1 MPSEMALASAAV
13 SRRTCLPAIWP
24 VLWHDAQLCS
34 RIGATTVRN
43 DGLSAAASVSTR
55 SGPAT
60 SVATS
65 VRPGSTAESLRVSA
79 TSSSV
84 RTRPAIE
91 MGPAS
96 KRESLAVVVAVAT
109 RRPSANVASTSKV
122 AGAVVSLMATVPSIV
137 NE

>member
-1 MPSEMALASAAV
+1 MA
-13 SRRTCLPAIWP
+13 PAICP
-24 VLWHDAQLCS
+24 VLWHEAQLCS

-43 DGLSAAASVSTR
+43 DGASAAPSVSTA

-65 VRPGSTAESLRVSA
+65 LAVGSTAVSLRVST

-109 RRPSANVASTSKV
+109 RRPSSKRAVTSKR

-137 NE
+137 NS